1 MNATGDPR
9 IDRIAAS
16 PLYQE
21 LKHKRNTLG
30 WTLTILMLIAYF
42 GYIGLIAFDKAFLA
56 QPIGDGVSTIGI
68 PIAIGLMVFTILLTG
83 FYVRRANNEFD
94 RLAAQV
100 LEETR

>member
-9 IDRIAAS
+9 IDRIATNAT
-16 PLYQE
+16 YQA
-21 LKHKRNTLG
+21 LKRERNTLG

-42 GYIGLIAFDKAFLA
+42 GYIGLIAFDKSFLA
-56 QPIGDGVSTIGI
+56 QPIGDGVGTIGI
-68 PIAIGLMVFTILLTG
+68 PIAIGLMAFTIAITG
-83 FYVRRANNEFD
+83 FYVRRANKDFD

>member
-9 IDRIAAS
+9 VDRISAN
-16 PLYQE
+16 PTYQE
-21 LKHKRNTLG
+21 LKRKRNTLG

-42 GYIGLIAFDKAFLA
+42 GYIGLIAFDKSFLA

-68 PIAIGLMVFTILLTG
+68 PIAIGLMVFTIALTG

>member
-16 PLYQE
+16 PAYRE

-30 WTLTILMLIAYF
+30 WTLTILMLVAYF
-42 GYIGLIAFDKAFLA
+42 GYIGLIAFDKSFLA

-68 PIAIGLMVFTILLTG
+68 PIAIGLMVFTIALTG
-83 FYVRRANNEFD
+83 FYVRRANSEFD

-100 LEETR
+100 LEDNP